1 MWLELHCMKRFQTD
15 WLPRAATMTTTLES
29 GMIMTDNFQLTNAF
43 AWLSI
48 LGSGLIVLGYEWWFR
63 ESSKLHP
70 GNELLAIQT
79 IRNSVMSSSII
90 ASTAILTLMGT
101 VSLLTQASPGSLR
114 HQNGDLLQVLT
125 PGSILTG
132 LLIAILLMTFVLST
146 MAVRFFNHAGYL
158 MTTLSTDTNRESLI
172 IVASRYMVR
181 AGNHYSQAMRT
192 LFWLSPVAAGLI
204 SIWLVAPTSL
214 VLIRVLS
221 WFDHAQEP
229 LDGLLKSPDGQFPGA
244 D

>member
-1 MWLELHCMKRFQTD
+1 
-15 WLPRAATMTTTLES
+15 
-29 GMIMTDNFQLTNAF
+29 MTDNFQLTNAF

-63 ESSKLHP
+63 ESSKLHPLRFARTAHAHVRAQWVQSLMRQP

-125 PGSILTG
+125 PGSILAG